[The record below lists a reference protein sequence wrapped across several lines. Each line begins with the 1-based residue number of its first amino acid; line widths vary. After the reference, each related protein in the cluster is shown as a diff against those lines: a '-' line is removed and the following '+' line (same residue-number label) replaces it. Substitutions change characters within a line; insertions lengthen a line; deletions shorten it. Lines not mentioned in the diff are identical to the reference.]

1 LNDTIPGRSER
12 GHNHIS
18 YYQWVPFIP
27 GVQELF
33 FIQAVGGMMKVHKP
47 TSLPHILQRF
57 AIIKKFL
64 NVIFCVFLAENLS
77 KS

>member
-18 YYQWVPFIP
+18 YY
-27 GVQELF
+27 
-33 FIQAVGGMMKVHKP
+33 QAVGGMMKVHKP